1 MAQVAEEKENKVVDE
16 GLERGAEKL
25 TEDQIEK
32 VINRVLKGESG
43 ARLKAYVDTCI
54 HCGLCSE
61 ACHYYLSHDNDPSYS
76 PVGKVKQTI
85 WEMIKK
91 NGRVSA

>member
-1 MAQVAEEKENKVVDE
+1 MAEPAKKVEKKVMDQ
-16 GLERGAEKL
+16 GLEIGAQNLNEK
-25 TEDQIEK
+25 QIEK
-32 VINRVLKGESG
+32 VINRVLKSESG

-76 PVGKVKQTI
+76 PVGKVKQTL
-85 WEMIKK
+85 WEMIK
-91 NGRVSA
+91 